1 MPTTSRRALLRAAAW
16 SAPVAVVAVAA
27 PAFAQSNPTGTEVLG
42 GIFIVMSGE
51 DGTQRIEGLY
61 GIVGMQ
67 AYEIEEPVAAASPDL
82 SIWMPWSGL
91 TLASVTPAGGGQK
104 LGERGTWSDAT
115 ATGASQVIDGVTF
128 YEYVPTYDGAFVA
141 EDGTTYMTLT
151 EPFAFQFTPPEGT
164 VIDATT
170 VVAVLDLAG
179 TVNGSPLEATGT
191 LLGDRQLL
199 MVNFE

>member
-27 PAFAQSNPTGTEVLG
+27 PAFAQSNPNGTEVLG
-42 GIFIVMSGE
+42 GIFIVMPGE

-67 AYEIEEPVAAASPDL
+67 AFEIEEPVSATSPHL

-91 TLASVTPAGGGQK
+91 TLASVTPAGGGQT

-115 ATGASQVIDGVTF
+115 ASGASQAVDGTTF
-128 YEYVPTYDGAFVA
+128 YEYVPTYDGAFVT
-141 EDGTTYMTLT
+141 EEGTTYMTLT

-164 VIDATT
+164 VIDASST
-170 VVAVLDLAG
+170 VAILDLAG
-179 TVNGSPLEATGT
+179 TVNGAPLEASGT
-191 LLGDRQLL
+191 LLGDRQML
-199 MVNFE
+199 MLNLA